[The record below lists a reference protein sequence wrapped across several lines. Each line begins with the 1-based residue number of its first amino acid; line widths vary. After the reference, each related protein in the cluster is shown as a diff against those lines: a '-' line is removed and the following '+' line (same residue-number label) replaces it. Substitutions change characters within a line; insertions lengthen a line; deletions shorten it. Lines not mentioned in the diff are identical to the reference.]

1 MLCLTLDHHIKLPSP
16 VNRQVKMEMS
26 HGGAGGGG
34 LPKDKGLGQ
43 CSARSPPLPGLR
55 I

>member
-1 MLCLTLDHHIKLPSP
+1 MLYLTLDHHIKLPSP

-26 HGGAGGGG
+26 HEGEG
-34 LPKDKGLGQ
+34 LSKDKGPGQ

>member
-26 HGGAGGGG
+26 HEGGG
-34 LPKDKGLGQ
+34 LSKDKGPGQ
-43 CSARSPPLPGLR
+43 CSPRSPLLPGLR